1 MTKDEALA
9 EMTLYLAGA
18 IEQGQVDAALLTGD
32 MLRQLVD
39 IARHAPDEVSIGA
52 VWDAA
57 HDALGP
63 AFRSAVSAND
73 IVRLDNKG
81 H

>member
-18 IEQGQVDAALLTGD
+18 IEQGQVDAALITGG

-39 IARHAPDEVSIGA
+39 IARHVPGEVSIGD
-52 VWDAA
+52 VWCAA
-57 HDALGP
+57 HEVLGP
-63 AFRSAVSAND
+63 AWKSAVSANS
-73 IVRLDNKG
+73 IARLDNKG
-81 H
+81 R